1 MAESPRI
8 EELKRRVQVDPASI
22 AFAALAEEYRRAG
35 RFEDAIAT
43 CQSGLQRHPAYL
55 SARVTL
61 GRALLELNR
70 FDEARQELEQ
80 VLRAAPENLAAIRG
94 LAEIHHRRGE
104 LPEALEQYRSALH
117 VAKHDTEIEQA
128 LDAIA
133 KQVAPAAAAPPQQ
146 EPPAAPVAAA
156 PVEAVAPPPPAPPP
170 ARKPIQLV
178 TRSTPP
184 PVSEEEPTLAPPD
197 PPLVPV
203 ELPAPV
209 LAGDAE
215 TFHDEPEVTPDPDP
229 ALAALEGFLAAVLR
243 EKEALTARTGLRR

>member
-1 MAESPRI
+1 MVDTPRI

-61 GRALLELNR
+61 GRALLELGR
-70 FDEARQELEQ
+70 FDEARQELEH

-104 LPEALEQYRSALH
+104 LPEALEQYRSALQ

-128 LDAIA
+128 VDQISRQVTPTPPAASEPNIA
-133 KQVAPAAAAPPQQ
+133 PEAPAAAAPP
-146 EPPAAPVAAA
+146 VLS
-156 PVEAVAPPPPAPPP
+156 PPPL
-170 ARKPIQLV
+170 RKPIQLV
-178 TRSTPP
+178 TRAGP
-184 PVSEEEPTLAPPD
+184 PVEPEPQPVMPD
-197 PPLVPV
+197 PEPV
-203 ELPAPV
+203 MPDPVSLMSATEPPAPA
-209 LAGDAE
+209 LAEGSE
-215 TFHDEPEVTPDPDP
+215 TFHHEPEVMPDPT
-229 ALAALEGFLAAVLR
+229 LVALEGFLAAIRR
-243 EKEALTARTGLRR
+243 EKDALTARTGLRR